1 MNNINLNQFLQTTI
15 LENTT
20 IEPNEFK
27 ITFAELVCGEDS
39 KTYKQQFINYL
50 KSPKTSNIKNKQ
62 IYKNILKYANFFL
75 ILHEICLGIYRNI
88 AKSGNFEQNLL
99 QKW

>member
-27 ITFAELVCGEDS
+27 ITFAELICGEDS

-50 KSPKTSNIKNKQ
+50 KSPKKSKTNKLKRFLLKQVKKIKN
-62 IYKNILKYANFFL
+62 
-75 ILHEICLGIYRNI
+75 
-88 AKSGNFEQNLL
+88 
-99 QKW
+99 